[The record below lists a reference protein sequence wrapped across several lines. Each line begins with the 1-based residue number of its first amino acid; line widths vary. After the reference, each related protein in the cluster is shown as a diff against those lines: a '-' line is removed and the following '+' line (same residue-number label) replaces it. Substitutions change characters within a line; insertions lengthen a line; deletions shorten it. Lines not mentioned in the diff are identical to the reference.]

1 VDSRR
6 AFFRFFLL
14 RVVVIVTFR
23 FIDVD
28 SSDDAMR
35 RDVGSF
41 SLPEEVI
48 ERSSDLLLCF
58 VPWGFLGAA
67 RLALEIEVLVLP
79 YGFLSFGIAEYADT
93 DGIYL

>member
-1 VDSRR
+1 
-6 AFFRFFLL
+6 
-14 RVVVIVTFR
+14 
-23 FIDVD
+23 
-28 SSDDAMR
+28 MR